1 MRYSIDDLNAHEQVV
16 SMDRE
21 IAMRWNAIFFLVC
34 STSCFTLP
42 PLQAAEVYRWIDSK
56 GVSHYSQLPPTGS
69 QQSFGKV
76 NTAFTPAEQALIERT
91 ERQELERQNLQN
103 KLLQEAALPPAAAG
117 AAQTCRELQQ
127 DKVSYLKRR
136 IEEQYHTSYNDCDIS
151 YAGTMAAAKRDACY
165 QNAAQTM
172 EEKLAALPSLQVCS
186 DQ

>member
-1 MRYSIDDLNAHEQVV
+1 
-16 SMDRE
+16 
-21 IAMRWNAIFFLVC
+21 MRWNAVCFLAC
-34 STSCFTLP
+34 STCCFALS

-56 GVSHYSQLPPTGS
+56 GIAHYSQLPPTGK

-103 KLLQEAALPPAAAG
+103 KLLQQATLPPAAAG

-136 IEEQYHTSYNDCDIS
+136 IEEQYHTTYNNCDIS
-151 YAGTMAAAKRDACY
+151 YASTTAAAKRDACY
-165 QNAAQTM
+165 RNAEQKM
-172 EEKLAALPSLQVCS
+172 QEKMSALPSIQVCS

>member
-1 MRYSIDDLNAHEQVV
+1 
-16 SMDRE
+16 
-21 IAMRWNAIFFLVC
+21 MRWNAVFFLVC
-34 STSCFTLP
+34 STSCLTP
-42 PLQAAEVYRWIDSK
+42 PLSQAAEVYRWIDGK
-56 GVSHYSQLPPTGS
+56 GVAHYSQLPPTGK

-103 KLLQEAALPPAAAG
+103 KLLQEATLPPAAAG

-136 IEEQYHTSYNDCDIS
+136 IEEQYHASYNDCDIS
-151 YAGTMAAAKRDACY
+151 YAGTTAAAKRDACY
-165 QNAAQTM
+165 RSAEQKM
-172 EEKLAALPSLQVCS
+172 HEKMSALPSIQVCS

>member
-1 MRYSIDDLNAHEQVV
+1 
-16 SMDRE
+16 
-21 IAMRWNAIFFLVC
+21 MRWNAVFFLFC
-34 STSCFTLP
+34 SACCYTLT

-56 GVSHYSQLPPTGS
+56 GVAHYSQLPPTGN

-91 ERQELERQNLQN
+91 ERQNLQK
-103 KLLQEAALPPAAAG
+103 KLLEQAPLPPAAAG

-136 IEEQYHTSYNDCDIS
+136 IEEQYRTSYNDCDIS
-151 YAGTMAAAKRDACY
+151 YASATATAKRDACY
-165 QNAAQTM
+165 RNAEQKM
-172 EEKLAALPSLQVCS
+172 QEKLSALPSIQVCS